1 LPSLRAVSE
10 RVLFSES
17 VPRSIRRFEP
27 DSTPSDTGPE
37 GEFYV
42 YALKRIHGG
51 TERLAAVKQ
60 RVPAAGLPVSH

>member
-1 LPSLRAVSE
+1 
-10 RVLFSES
+10 
-17 VPRSIRRFEP
+17 
-27 DSTPSDTGPE
+27 
-37 GEFYV
+37 

>member
-1 LPSLRAVSE
+1 MPSLRAVSE

-37 GEFYV
+37 GEFY
-42 YALKRIHGG
+42 
-51 TERLAAVKQ
+51 
-60 RVPAAGLPVSH
+60 